1 MFSKWRLPFRG
12 KRIAFRTGRVG
23 LFLILFFVFPAQGL
37 AKIYIDINA
46 PSIRKFNVAIPDFR
60 NLNKS
65 GENPELA
72 GQLAEVISRDL
83 DLSGY
88 FSPLDKR
95 AFLEERGKL
104 ESPEEIRFRD
114 WAVIG
119 AELLVKGAYT
129 CLGSRVEVEV
139 RIYDVFWSRQILGK
153 IVLGEISAYRH
164 LMHRLSNE
172 IILALTGYQ
181 GIFLTKLAF
190 VSTTTG
196 HKEIY
201 VSDYDGENARQL
213 TDDKSI
219 ALLPRWSPAGDRILF
234 TSYKDGGP
242 MLYIWEAAT
251 RSIKRISARPG
262 LNMGGSWSP
271 DGRRLALT
279 LSLNENPDIFLT
291 DLNGKI
297 IKQVTRTWGINVS
310 PVFSPDGKEMAF
322 VSNRSGSPQIY
333 ILNLASGTEE
343 RLTFDGNYNTSPSW
357 SSQNRITYT
366 SMQGGTFD
374 IYSIDPKEGRP
385 RRLTEHPAN
394 DEDAC
399 FSPDGRYIAFS
410 SNREGAY
417 HLYLMNENGQNQ
429 RRISF
434 IKGEQTAPSWGP

>member
-1 MFSKWRLPFRG
+1 MFAQWRLPFCG
-12 KRIAFRTGRVG
+12 KRAASRIGPFG
-23 LFLILFFVFPAQGL
+23 LFLILVFVFPAQGL

-46 PSIRKFNVAIPDFR
+46 PSLRKFNVAIPDFR
-60 NLNKS
+60 NLNKN

-72 GQLAEVISRDL
+72 SRLAEVISRDL

-88 FSPLDKR
+88 FSPLDKG
-95 AFLEERGKL
+95 AFLEERGTSQ
-104 ESPEEIRFRD
+104 SPEEIRFRD

-129 CLGSRVEVEV
+129 CVGSRVEVEV

-153 IVLGEISAYRH
+153 IVLGERSSYRH

-201 VSDYDGENARQL
+201 ISDYDGENARQI
-213 TDDKSI
+213 TDDQSI

-242 MLYIWEAAT
+242 MLYMWEAAT
-251 RSIKRISARPG
+251 RSVRKISARRG
-262 LNMGGSWSP
+262 LNMGGAWSP

-279 LSLNENPDIFLT
+279 LSLNENPDVFLT
-291 DLNGKI
+291 DLNGRI

-333 ILNLASGTEE
+333 ILNLASGTEK

-357 SSQNRITYT
+357 SSQNRIIYT
-366 SMQGGTFD
+366 SMQGGAFD
-374 IYSIDPKEGRP
+374 IYSIDPEEGRP

-394 DEDAC
+394 DEDPC
-399 FSPDGRYIAFS
+399 FSPDGKYIAFS

-429 RRISF
+429 RKIGF
-434 IKGEQTAPSWGP
+434 MKGEQTAPNWGP